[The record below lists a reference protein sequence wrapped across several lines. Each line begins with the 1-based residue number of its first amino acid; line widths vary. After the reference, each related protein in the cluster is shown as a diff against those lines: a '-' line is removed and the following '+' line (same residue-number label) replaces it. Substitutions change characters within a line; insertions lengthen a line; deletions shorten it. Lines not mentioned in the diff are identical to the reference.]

1 MFPFEL
7 IPLDTAPSALRF
19 LILPPF
25 EGIALGLVIG
35 GAVMLVINGLERL
48 FTGQS
53 GAPTTDAPG
62 IATPNSGALKTG
74 PRPTE
79 PRQPARP
86 PALAPRAAQPRRRR
100 ETRPWQCPPAP
111 PRPTLLAR
119 LS

>member
-1 MFPFEL
+1 MFPFDL

-35 GAVMLVINGLERL
+35 AAVMLVINGLERL
-48 FTGQS
+48 F
-53 GAPTTDAPG
+53 APTTDAPAIG
-62 IATPNSGALKTG
+62 TPNTG
-74 PRPTE
+74 TRPTE

-86 PALAPRAAQPRRRR
+86 PALAPRGAQQQPRRGAQTWTPR
-100 ETRPWQCPPAP
+100 TAPARPA
-111 PRPTLLAR
+111 LLAR